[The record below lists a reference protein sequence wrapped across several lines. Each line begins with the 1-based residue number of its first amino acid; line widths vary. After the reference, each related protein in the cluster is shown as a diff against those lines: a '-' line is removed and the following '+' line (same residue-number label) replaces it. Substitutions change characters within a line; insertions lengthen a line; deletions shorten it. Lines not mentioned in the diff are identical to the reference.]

1 MSEGKYKHTLNKD
14 LRKDILEEIFT
25 RFKINPRNFYKYVIA
40 LTHSSYAHEHNLNY
54 NYERFE
60 FIGDSAIS
68 WIISNFLFNQE
79 NLSEG
84 DMSIKKAKLVSG
96 TTFATAAKKIRLDEL
111 LLVGKGLI
119 NKVTDKVLE
128 NTFEAFIGAV
138 ANDCGIKKAATIIN
152 ELIIEPYLEGEIST
166 SKAYKTL
173 IQEALMRTENN
184 DIKYIQLNDKNDEP
198 RKVKLVFQGNT
209 YGIGIGH
216 TLKEAEE
223 NAAQNAYEKL
233 MKENLEKK

>member
-1 MSEGKYKHTLNKD
+1 MSESKRRFVYKD
-14 LRKDILEEIFT
+14 LNHDILEEIFK
-25 RFKINPRNFYKYVIA
+25 RFKINPRNYSKYVEA

-68 WIISNFLFNQE
+68 WIISNFLFNQLQ
-79 NLSEG
+79 LSEG

-96 TTFATAAKKIRLDEL
+96 TTFTAAAKKIRLDEV
-111 LLVGKGLI
+111 LLVGRGLI
-119 NKVTDKVLE
+119 NKITDKVLE
-128 NTFEAFIGAV
+128 NAFEAFIGAV
-138 ANDCGIKKAATIIN
+138 ANDCGIKKASVIIN

-166 SKAYKTL
+166 DKAYKTL

-184 DIKYIQLNDKNDEP
+184 DIKYIQLNDKNEEP
-198 RKVKLVFQGNT
+198 RRVKLVFQGNT
-209 YGIGIGH
+209 YGIGVGH

-223 NAAQNAYEKL
+223 NAAKDAYEKL
-233 MKENLEKK
+233 MVENQNKKN